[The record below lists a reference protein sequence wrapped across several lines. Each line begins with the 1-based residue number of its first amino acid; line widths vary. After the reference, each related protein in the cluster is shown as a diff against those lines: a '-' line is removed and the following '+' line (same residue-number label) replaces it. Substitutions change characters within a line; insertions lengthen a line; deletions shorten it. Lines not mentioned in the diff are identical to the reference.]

1 MSLIS
6 RSISLARNVP
16 LLPNRLRPVNSQE
29 VNPKSVRFRNIQCSL
44 SNIGVRKSQEDE
56 IGMLFAIYVFI
67 FDFLDLKDLDIK
79 DFFVGGV

>member
-1 MSLIS
+1 MYH
-6 RSISLARNVP
+6 
-16 LLPNRLRPVNSQE
+16 
-29 VNPKSVRFRNIQCSL
+29 SL